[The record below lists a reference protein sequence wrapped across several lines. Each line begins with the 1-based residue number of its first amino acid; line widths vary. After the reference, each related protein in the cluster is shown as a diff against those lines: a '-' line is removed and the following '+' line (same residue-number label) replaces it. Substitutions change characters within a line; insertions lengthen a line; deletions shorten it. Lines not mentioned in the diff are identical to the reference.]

1 MSTTDFVSPRH
12 RRLPLSAALAAA
24 VGVAVTSGS
33 VVRAESASWAPDF
46 HPVQERIGSERP
58 FRFRPATPHASP
70 KSNPDHPAALHIVK
84 NCLDDGGPDT
94 LRSQIA
100 AAGPNETVD
109 LSQLMCSKITLAG
122 HHALEIHQD
131 DLTLKGPAAGAAS
144 LTISAGL
151 QSAVIY
157 HSGGGTLSIV
167 DLTISDGIF
176 VGSNKPRGGCIYSA
190 ANVYLSRS
198 VVSQCHLQSTQQI
211 SPALGGAVFTQA
223 DLTLRSST
231 ITDSAITDAGS
242 GAVARGGGAYV
253 YGNFA
258 SNTSTISGNFSFLQ
272 GGGVFVGGDVEIHDS
287 TISGNV
293 AGRAFGALE
302 VVNSGHAVEISNST
316 ISDNHARNNYGA
328 YYGGI
333 WSASP
338 VTITSSTIA
347 FNSAQ
352 STQVGEGEG
361 LHLYYASASI
371 KSSIIAGNFNELGPA
386 DIGGFGA
393 SLTQDSAN
401 NLITS
406 SSTPVPFDT
415 IKDCPKLDA
424 LADTGNF
431 GVKTHGL
438 LPTSPAID
446 QGNSGFADDERGK
459 PRHIGAGDDIGA
471 FERQPTDIADRI
483 HISGFD
489 GICDG

>member
-1 MSTTDFVSPRH
+1 MSTSDFVSLRH
-12 RRLPLSAALAAA
+12 RRLPLSVALAAA
-24 VGVAVTSGS
+24 VVAINTGS
-33 VVRAESASWAPDF
+33 IVHAQGASWVPDF
-46 HPVQERIGSERP
+46 RPVEGRTEAPRL
-58 FRFRPATPHASP
+58 FRVRSAQARASS
-70 KSNPDHPAALHIVK
+70 KSNPHHPSALHIVK

-100 AAGPNETVD
+100 AAGPGETVD
-109 LSQLMCSKITLAG
+109 LSQLMCSKITLTQ

-131 DLTLKGPAAGAAS
+131 DLTLEGPAAGAAS

-151 QSAVIY
+151 YSSVMY
-157 HSGGGTLSIV
+157 HTGVGTLSIL
-167 DLTISDGIF
+167 DLTISDGVF
-176 VGSNKPRGGCIYSA
+176 VGSNNPRGGCIYSA
-190 ANVYLSRS
+190 ANVYLARS
-198 VVSQCHLQSTQQI
+198 VVSNCHLQSTQQS
-211 SPALGGAVFTQA
+211 SPALGGAVFTRA
-223 DLTLRSST
+223 DLTLKSST
-231 ITDSAITDAGS
+231 ITNSAITDAGS
-242 GAVARGGGAYV
+242 GANARGGGAYV

-258 SNTSTISGNFSFLQ
+258 SSASTISDNFSFRQ
-272 GGGVFVGGDVEIHDS
+272 GGGVFVYGDVEIHDS